1 MKQKGFNEAFVTS
14 KRHRKVQ
21 KIEASLSKARSAIR
35 EAALVRNLT
44 STQQDPDYVPWG
56 PIYRNANAFHRYHIS
71 YMLMFIPYTSNVT
84 ELAQNSV

>member
-71 YMLMFIPYTSNVT
+71 YMLMFIPYTINVT
-84 ELAQNSV
+84 VATF